1 MSLRCSWRRMV
12 ERGYPQG
19 ALRVFFFDLVAGV
32 ASNLFLSLP
41 MTFVAGDAN

>member
-1 MSLRCSWRRMV
+1 V
-12 ERGYPQG
+12 DI
-19 ALRVFFFDLVAGV
+19 LRVRCEFFFFDLVAGV